1 MANGLTIKFQ
11 TKNYYVPPNFK
22 KGTKMKHINKLIKDF
37 FEDKIEWAEEN
48 SDSDYLD
55 FRKRESKNLADILYI
70 ADFCDRYPADV
81 LDWLC
86 CQGFEYDERT
96 ERLCDLMIKKIS
108 NDVDRCMGRLVGSLI
123 NG

>member
-1 MANGLTIKFQ
+1 M
-11 TKNYYVPPNFK
+11 KN
-22 KGTKMKHINKLIKDF
+22 INKLVKKF

-55 FRKRESKNLADILYI
+55 FRKRESKNTADVLYI
-70 ADFCDRYPADV
+70 ADFCDRYPEDV

-86 CQGFEYDERT
+86 RQGREWDDDT

-108 NDVDRCMGRLVGSLI
+108 RDVDRYMGKLVDNLI
-123 NG
+123 GELVNG